1 MMKHTY
7 QIKVIIGEVETEG
20 PAPDVELAYEKAL
33 RLKTELLHSYEI
45 IEVVRKAEIHLESR

>member
-20 PAPDVELAYEKAL
+20 PHEDVALAYEKAL
-33 RLKTELLHSYEI
+33 KLKSDLLYSYDI
-45 IEVVRKAEIHLESR
+45 INVVRKAEIHLESR